1 MSEHTTPS
9 PSSAAIEEAASDW
22 LQRQR
27 FFDWNDAAQA
37 QLDYW
42 LGQSLAHKLAYWRLE
57 AAWDRTERLKV
68 LRAAEKPLPKAVPRQ
83 PNRWIFAV
91 GAAVALAAVA
101 VVVTTQT
108 GPRKVVTQTYAT
120 APGGHKTI
128 TLTDGSQIELNT
140 NTVLRIAAGNP
151 RNVWLDK
158 GEAYFEIRHNDAN
171 PFVVIAAGHRVT
183 DLGTKFLLRSTN
195 SRVSLSL
202 VEGRARID
210 SIGPKMQPHSAVL
223 SPGQVAVAT
232 ANSLSTS
239 TKPAVELDNEL
250 GWRRGIVVFH
260 HTTLDAAVAEFNR
273 YGNERLVVADEAVGA
288 LMLNGTFPTH
298 DTQAFIRVAQQVL
311 HLKVEKNG
319 GQIVLSR

>member
-1 MSEHTTPS
+1 MNEPTIPAQ
-9 PSSAAIEEAASDW
+9 PSAAIEEIASGW

-27 FFDWNDAAQA
+27 FFDWNEEAQTE
-37 QLDYW
+37 LDEW

-68 LRAAEKPLPKAVPRQ
+68 LRAAEKPATQAAPRHA
-83 PNRWIFAV
+83 NRWVFAL
-91 GAAVALAAVA
+91 GAVAALAVVVA
-101 VVVTTQT
+101 VVSTQT
-108 GPRKVVTQTYAT
+108 LPRSVVTQTYAT

-140 NTVLRIAAGNP
+140 STVLRVAAENP

-158 GEAYFEIRHNDAN
+158 GEAYFQIRHNEAN

-183 DLGTKFLLRSTN
+183 DLGTEFLLRSTN

-202 VEGRARID
+202 IEGRARID
-210 SIGPKMQPHSAVL
+210 SINPDMQPHSAVL

-232 ANSLSTS
+232 ADSLSTS
-239 TKPAVELDNEL
+239 TRPAVELNNEL

-273 YGNERLVVADEAVGA
+273 YGNEKLVVADDTVGA

-311 HLKVEKNG
+311 HLKVQKDGNRL
-319 GQIVLSR
+319 VLSR

>member
-1 MSEHTTPS
+1 MNEHATT
-9 PSSAAIEEAASDW
+9 SSTTIEETASDW

-27 FFDWNDAAQA
+27 FFDWDAAAQA
-37 QLDYW
+37 ELDAW
-42 LGQSLAHKLAYWRLE
+42 LAQSLAHKLAYWRLE

-68 LRAAEKPLPKAVPRQ
+68 LRAAEKLAPKVVPRHV
-83 PNRWIFAV
+83 NRWIFAV
-91 GAAVALAAVA
+91 GAAAALAAV
-101 VVVTTQT
+101 VTIVRTQAL
-108 GPRKVVTQTYAT
+108 PRSVVTQTYAT
-120 APGGHKTI
+120 TAGGHKTI

-140 NTVLRIAAGNP
+140 NTVLRIATDNP

-158 GEAYFEIRHNDAN
+158 GEAYFQIRHNDAN

-183 DLGTKFLLRSTN
+183 DLGTAFLLRSTN

-202 VEGRARID
+202 IEGRARID
-210 SIGPKMQPHSAVL
+210 SINPDMQPHSAVL

-250 GWRRGIVVFH
+250 GWRRGIVIFH

-273 YGNERLVVADEAVGA
+273 YGNEKLAVSDETVGA

-311 HLKVEKNG
+311 HLKVQKDG
-319 GQIVLSR
+319 SRLVLSR

>member
-1 MSEHTTPS
+1 MTDSATP
-9 PSSAAIEEAASDW
+9 PLSSAAIEEKASDW

-37 QLDYW
+37 ELDEW

-68 LRAAEKPLPKAVPRQ
+68 LRAAERSTPKEASRRAH
-83 PNRWIFAV
+83 RWFFAV
-91 GAAVALAAVA
+91 GAAAALAAV
-101 VVVTTQT
+101 VVVVGTQT
-108 GPRKVVTQTYAT
+108 LPRNVMTQTYAT

-140 NTVLRIAAGNP
+140 NTVLRIAADNP

-158 GEAYFEIRHNDAN
+158 GEAYFQIRHNDAN

-183 DLGTKFLLRSTN
+183 DLGTEFLLRSTN

-202 VEGRARID
+202 IEGRARID
-210 SIGPKMQPHSAVL
+210 SINPDMQPHSAVL

-239 TKPAVELDNEL
+239 TKPAIELDNEL
-250 GWRRGIVVFH
+250 GWRRGLIVFH
-260 HTTLDAAVAEFNR
+260 HTTLDAAVAEFIR
-273 YGNERLVVADEAVGA
+273 YGNEKLVVSNEAVGD

-311 HLKVEKNG
+311 HLKVEKDGNRL
-319 GQIVLSR
+319 ILSR